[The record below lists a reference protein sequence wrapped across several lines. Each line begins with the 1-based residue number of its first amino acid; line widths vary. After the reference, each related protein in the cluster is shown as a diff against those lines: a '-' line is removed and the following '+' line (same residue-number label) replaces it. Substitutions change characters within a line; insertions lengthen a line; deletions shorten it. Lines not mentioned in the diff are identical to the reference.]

1 MNIYAMVI
9 LITLLLRYALELTAD
24 ILNLQALRPE
34 PPAELKGV
42 YDAEAYRR
50 SQAYTRMQTHFSW
63 CATTCMLVVTLVF
76 WFAGGFQALDRL
88 VRDWHLGLLGT
99 GVAYIGMLVAARAL
113 LSLPFRVYSTFVIEA
128 RFGFN
133 TTTPLTFVTDML
145 KGLGLA
151 VLLGGPLLAGILA
164 FFAYAGTS
172 AWLYCWLMTTLFTLG
187 LQLLV
192 PTWILPL
199 FNAFTP
205 LPQGAL
211 KEAILAY
218 ARSVMF
224 PVDDV
229 YVMDGSRRSS
239 KSNAFFTGFG
249 KHKRIALFDTLV
261 QAHPVPELVAVV
273 AHEVGHS
280 KRRHI
285 LQRGVLS
292 ILHMGVMLFLLS
304 VFLHHVGLFQ
314 AFYVAEPSI
323 YTGLVFFALL
333 YAPVEL
339 LLAVF
344 LQMVSRQHEYAAD
357 AYAVHTTDDST
368 ALAAA
373 LKKLAAHNLANLT
386 PHPFYVFLHYSHPP
400 MWQRLQAIQRL
411 QAHMDAA

>member
-1 MNIYAMVI
+1 MNIYAIVI
-9 LITLLLRYALELTAD
+9 LITLLLRYALELIAD
-24 ILNLQALRPE
+24 LLNLQALRPE
-34 PPAELKGV
+34 PPAALQGV
-42 YDAEAYRR
+42 YDADAYRR
-50 SQAYTRMQTHFSW
+50 SQAYTRMQTHFAW
-63 CATTCMLVVTLVF
+63 WATTFMLVVTLVF
-76 WFAGGFQALDRL
+76 WFAGGFQALDQL
-88 VRDWHLGLLGT
+88 VRRWHLGLIGT
-99 GVAYIGMLVAARAL
+99 GLAYIGILVAARGL
-113 LSLPFRVYSTFVIEA
+113 LSLPFRIYSTFVIEA

-133 TTTPLTFVTDML
+133 TTTPLTFVADLL

-151 VLLGGPLLAGILA
+151 VLLGGLLLAGVLA
-164 FFAYAGTS
+164 FFVYAGTS
-172 AWLYCWLMTTLFTLG
+172 AWLYCWLVTTLFMLG

-199 FNAFTP
+199 FNTFTP

-261 QAHPVPELVAVV
+261 QAHTVPELVAVV
-273 AHEVGHS
+273 AHEVGHY
-280 KRRHI
+280 KQRHI
-285 LQRGVLS
+285 LQRVVLS
-292 ILHMGVMLFLLS
+292 ILHTGVMLFLLS
-304 VFLHHVGLFQ
+304 VFLHHAGLFQ

-323 YTGLVFFALL
+323 YTGLVFFGLL

-339 LLAVF
+339 LLSVF
-344 LQMVSRQHEYAAD
+344 LQIVSRQHEYAAD
-357 AYAVHTTDDST
+357 AYAVHTTDDP
-368 ALAAA
+368 AVLAAA
-373 LKKLAAHNLANLT
+373 LKKLAVHNLANLT

-400 MWQRLQAIQRL
+400 IWQRLQAIQRL
-411 QAHMDAA
+411 QAQVDTA